1 MMVLGA
7 RPAPLGCSQDFSVF
21 RGNDFTSDEKRTIV
35 LEMGKLG
42 SSLSLLRSNIFISS
56 NFSFN
61 RNNITYFT
69 GWLII

>member
-1 MMVLGA
+1 M
-7 RPAPLGCSQDFSVF
+7 F